1 MNLIVII
8 LVLVLLFGGVGFHS
22 NWGYYGAG
30 PFGGIGGLLVLIFI
44 IWLVTGGLR

>member
-1 MNLIVII
+1 MNLVVILII
-8 LVLVLLFGGVGFHS
+8 LLILFGGVGFHS